1 MIDIENIQK
10 EFKKYV
16 SNYDPNNG
24 RIALKIAHIAR
35 VARKF

>member
-24 RIALKIAHIAR
+24 RISLKIAHIAR